1 MPSGRSD
8 PGLRLPATRVTRHT
22 DPLEFIPVTFF
33 RTSHTLTCAVRCSL
47 IGALL
52 LAWLPMWVQSAEV
65 RIKDITRIE
74 GIRTNQL
81 VGLGLVTGL
90 QGTGSKSPVT
100 RKFALNFMQRFGMR
114 IDPVVQA
121 NLENDTRQKTNNLS
135 VVTVTADL
143 PSFARP
149 GSNIDVLVSTFDD
162 ATNLQ
167 GGQLIMTPLFGADGE
182 VYAVASGPISI
193 GGFSFSGE
201 AAKVQKNHPTT
212 GRIPNGAIVEL
223 ETCTDVSPN
232 GRMRLLLN
240 QPDYET
246 ARRIAMAIN
255 TALPNSARALDEGT
269 VEVSTLSIEM
279 SISEFIG
286 QVGQLLVTP
295 DYPATV
301 VINERTGTVIVGS
314 QVRLSNVLITHS
326 NLTVSTTESP
336 QVSQPNPFAKG
347 ETTTVPRTE
356 IEVFEENRPV
366 TEVPETVTVGD
377 LATALNSLGVTPRDL
392 SAIFQQLKEAGALHA
407 TLEFK

>member
-1 MPSGRSD
+1 
-8 PGLRLPATRVTRHT
+8 
-22 DPLEFIPVTFF
+22 
-33 RTSHTLTCAVRCSL
+33 
-47 IGALL
+47 
-52 LAWLPMWVQSAEV
+52 
-65 RIKDITRIE
+65 
-74 GIRTNQL
+74 
-81 VGLGLVTGL
+81 
-90 QGTGSKSPVT
+90 
-100 RKFALNFMQRFGMR
+100 
-114 IDPVVQA
+114 
-121 NLENDTRQKTNNLS
+121 
-135 VVTVTADL
+135 
-143 PSFARP
+143 
-149 GSNIDVLVSTFDD
+149 
-162 ATNLQ
+162 
-167 GGQLIMTPLFGADGE
+167 
-182 VYAVASGPISI
+182 
-193 GGFSFSGE
+193 
-201 AAKVQKNHPTT
+201 
-212 GRIPNGAIVEL
+212 
-223 ETCTDVSPN
+223 
-232 GRMRLLLN
+232 MRLLLN

-246 ARRIAMAIN
+246 ARRIAIAIN
-255 TALPNSARALDEGT
+255 TAQPNSARALDEGT

-286 QVGQLLVTP
+286 QMGQLLVVP